1 MLRSL
6 GVVVALLF
14 VGCAGATTSDTAP
27 SASTRWSLTPYRTQ
41 SHQTD
46 SNLIIATDGAL
57 WFSLSA
63 DQRIVRVTSRGA
75 MTEFATPRAGGH
87 PQWLSNGTDGPVWF
101 ADDYQ
106 IGRVTRDGSVAEFDL
121 PEPHYRG
128 TDETLASWLT
138 LGPDGCLWF
147 LESQG
152 NKVGRVTPAGEITE
166 FPIPSGKQF
175 DFFNH
180 PFRSSQPTGLIV
192 GPDRAL
198 WFAESLLRGSPESQL
213 TGTSSNTSCLR
224 RSSRGA

>member
-1 MLRSL
+1 
-6 GVVVALLF
+6 
-14 VGCAGATTSDTAP
+14 
-27 SASTRWSLTPYRTQ
+27 
-41 SHQTD
+41 
-46 SNLIIATDGAL
+46 
-57 WFSLSA
+57 
-63 DQRIVRVTSRGA
+63 

-198 WFAESLLRGSPESQL
+198 WFAESATARVARISTDGNIVEYELPPSILPRRLAVRPDHALWLVYQRLDGSAGVGRLLPGNDPPFIEYSFADTMFGLDVPAKPVVD
-213 TGTSSNTSCLR
+213 T
-224 RSSRGA
+224 